1 MELCYTLSMNDHQH
15 IWRTWA
21 DSMRKLGIN
30 DFIAAILE
38 AAGPLTILAAQ
49 FIYLGQPLV
58 VHQRLYASLT
68 AMAGM
73 LEDTQE
79 TQAFICL
86 LREESQREP
95 A

>member
-15 IWRTWA
+15 IWQSWA
-21 DSMRKLGIN
+21 DSMRKLGMN
-30 DFIAAILE
+30 DLIATFLE
-38 AAGPLTILAAQ
+38 AAGPLTLLGAQ

-58 VHQRLYASLT
+58 MHERLNISLT
-68 AMAGM
+68 ALAGV
-73 LEDTQE
+73 LENPQE
-79 TQAFICL
+79 TRAFICL